1 MGLIVYDMG
10 RRTETPAPQKHRRI
24 NRATASS
31 KTAAIRQHTNSTQP
45 GSQGIEG
52 YQTQLPQ
59 HTPKPVSYLKDIMS
73 RNIITLSED
82 AIVADAW
89 EIFLDFGFHHIP
101 IISSN
106 KDVLAIV
113 SKSNLSQG
121 PEANRDI
128 TQQNIMKFAKSR
140 VFCFTEETDIRQ
152 ATRIL
157 YDYNLGALPIVDKE
171 NKLIGIVTRTD
182 IIRLISHY
190 GPMELWA

>member
-10 RRTETPAPQKHRRI
+10 RRIETPAPQKHRRI

-31 KTAAIRQHTNSTQP
+31 KTAAIQQHTNSTQP

-89 EIFLDFGFHHIP
+89 EIFLDSGFHHIP
-101 IISSN
+101 IISPN

-128 TQQNIMKFAKSR
+128 TQQNIMKFAK
-140 VFCFTEETDIRQ
+140 TDIRQ

>member
-10 RRTETPAPQKHRRI
+10 RRIETPAPQKHRRI
-24 NRATASS
+24 NRTTATS
-31 KTAAIRQHTNSTQP
+31 KTAAIQQYTSSTQAGP
-45 GSQGIEG
+45 QGIED
-52 YQTQLPQ
+52 YQSQLPQ
-59 HTPKPVSYLKDIMS
+59 HEPKPVSYLKDIMS
-73 RNIITLSED
+73 RQTITLDED

-89 EIFLDFGFHHIP
+89 EIFLDSGFHHIP
-101 IISSN
+101 VISNN
-106 KDVLAIV
+106 KEVLAIV
-113 SKSNLSQG
+113 SKNNISQG
-121 PEANRDI
+121 PEANHDI